1 MRHSHRSGAKMLE
14 FKYTEGD
21 QIVSF
26 QTTLRGVHIDYYVEA
41 FKCFLLALQF
51 HPDNVRD
58 ALGEDNAGD

>member
-1 MRHSHRSGAKMLE
+1 MKRTGEQFKHSHRSEAKMLE

-41 FKCFLLALQF
+41 FKCFLSAAPLEALLI
-51 HPDNVRD
+51 R
-58 ALGEDNAGD
+58 LSE

>member
-1 MRHSHRSGAKMLE
+1 MLE

-41 FKCFLLALQF
+41 FKCFLSAAPLETLLI
-51 HPDNVRD
+51 R
-58 ALGEDNAGD
+58 LSGEMGSFLCATQCL